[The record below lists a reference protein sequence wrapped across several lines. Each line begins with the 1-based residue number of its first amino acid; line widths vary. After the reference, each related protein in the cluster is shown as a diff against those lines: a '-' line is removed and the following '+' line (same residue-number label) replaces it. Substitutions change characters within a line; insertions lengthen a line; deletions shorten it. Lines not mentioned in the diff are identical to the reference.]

1 MCEKKPG
8 PRCSAD
14 AHKSIMEINAKVAA
28 QEAVAKQANQAITDA
43 EDHLRASGYNAG
55 ANLNLDMAYENAAY
69 QSGLLHSYRNQR
81 DIANLNYNA
90 TPEGMKSLEQL
101 VQGAGNAVIQV
112 PATSGSMEM
121 FEFTGEKG
129 VTVHS
134 ALSKRKIYA
143 DKLANAEAQRNWQR
157 KTLNELLKTEEK
169 GKEVALFVARNLIS
183 TTEAQQTA
191 LKNKHNEVLSERY
204 RVLAKIEREGFT
216 PDYANRLAELEYAR
230 KSLTDQ
236 QGYAQIRLNDLES
249 YANGMSDGKA
259 FPPVKSLYDLM
270 NSK

>member
-14 AHKSIMEINAKVAA
+14 AQKSIVDINAKIAA
-28 QEAVAKQANQAITDA
+28 QEIVSKEANQAITDA

-55 ANLNLDMAYENAAY
+55 ANLGLDWAYENAAI
-69 QSGLLHSYRNQR
+69 QSDLLRNYRNQR
-81 DIANLNYNA
+81 EIANLNYNA
-90 TPEGMKSLEQL
+90 TPEGMKSLEKL
-101 VQGAGNAVIQV
+101 MQGAGNAVIQV
-112 PATSGSMEM
+112 PATSGSVEM

-129 VTVHS
+129 VTVNS

-157 KTLNELLKTEEK
+157 KTLNELVKTEEK
-169 GKEVALFVARNLIS
+169 GKEVALFVARNLIA
-183 TTEAQQTA
+183 TAEAQQTA

-204 RVLAKIEREGFT
+204 RVLAKIEREGFK
-216 PDYANRLAELEYAR
+216 PEYANRLTELEYAR

-236 QGYAQIRLNDLES
+236 QGYAQIRINDLES
-249 YANGMSDGKA
+249 YANGVTDGKA

-270 NSK
+270 NAK